1 MIEIRAIPV
10 RPPAGDRR
18 QQIMQV
24 ARELLVRHGVEGTT
38 ISQIAEHA
46 QVNEAVLFRHF
57 RKEDLYWI
65 MIDPHAKYAAA
76 GSRWRRQAKCT
87 PRQTHRIQP

>member
-1 MIEIRAIPV
+1 
-10 RPPAGDRR
+10 
-18 QQIMQV
+18 
-24 ARELLVRHGVEGTT
+24 
-38 ISQIAEHA
+38 
-46 QVNEAVLFRHF
+46 
-57 RKEDLYWI
+57 